1 MMQRT
6 TRNLLLA
13 ATLLCA
19 VQACKKTERQ
29 RHELAISIGHTAG
42 ASPLALGTSLTTPVG
57 DPLTINVFRYYLS
70 NFSVLYRNGGEQALP
85 ETYFLVD
92 QAQPASQR
100 FSLFIPSGEV
110 AELRFWIGVDSTR
123 NVSGVQTGA
132 LDPANGMFW
141 TWNSGYIFAKLEGRS
156 AVSPAPLGAVT
167 YHIGG
172 FRTGQNAL
180 RQVRL
185 VLPTALLVDG
195 TALRELV
202 LSADVMK
209 WFSGATDLR
218 IATDTY
224 TMEPGPLALKVA
236 DNYARMF
243 VLKEV
248 K

>member
-1 MMQRT
+1 MQRT
-6 TRNLLLA
+6 PWYLLLA
-13 ATLLCA
+13 ATLLCG
-19 VQACKKTERQ
+19 VQACKKSERQ

-42 ASPLALGTSLTTPVG
+42 AAPLALGTSLTTPAG

-70 NFSVLYRNGGEQALP
+70 NFSVLYRNGGEQALS
-85 ETYFLVD
+85 ETYFLID
-92 QAQPASQR
+92 QAQPGSQR

-110 AELRFWIGVDSTR
+110 AELRFWVGVDSTR

-185 VLPTALLVDG
+185 ALPAALLVDG
-195 TALRELV
+195 TQTHELV
-202 LSADVMK
+202 LAADVMK
-209 WFSGATDLR
+209 WFRGATDLR
-218 IATDTY
+218 IASDTY
-224 TMEPGPLALKVA
+224 TMEPGPLALRVA

-243 VLKEV
+243 ELKEV
-248 K
+248 R